1 MELLSIIAAV
11 VAAAGA
17 LPYILAILRGTA
29 RPRIVSWAVWTI
41 LAGIM
46 TVSAF
51 MEGQQASAVLSL
63 STFVSCF
70 MIMVLGWRQGR
81 VSLDRLDVLCMLG
94 AAAGIMALVVLR
106 DPVVA
111 LTVAVAV
118 DAVAFVPTLWHA
130 WTDPHEES
138 LTCFVLAALGGG
150 IAVAAAALSNAT
162 FAGLLYPVYA
172 VAFNGIMA
180 LLLMIGR
187 LGPMVSMR
195 QRSEE
200 G

>member
-63 STFVSCF
+63 STFVS
-70 MIMVLGWRQGR
+70 
-81 VSLDRLDVLCMLG
+81 
-94 AAAGIMALVVLR
+94 
-106 DPVVA
+106 
-111 LTVAVAV
+111 
-118 DAVAFVPTLWHA
+118 
-130 WTDPHEES
+130 
-138 LTCFVLAALGGG
+138 
-150 IAVAAAALSNAT
+150 
-162 FAGLLYPVYA
+162 
-172 VAFNGIMA
+172 
-180 LLLMIGR
+180 
-187 LGPMVSMR
+187 
-195 QRSEE
+195 
-200 G
+200 